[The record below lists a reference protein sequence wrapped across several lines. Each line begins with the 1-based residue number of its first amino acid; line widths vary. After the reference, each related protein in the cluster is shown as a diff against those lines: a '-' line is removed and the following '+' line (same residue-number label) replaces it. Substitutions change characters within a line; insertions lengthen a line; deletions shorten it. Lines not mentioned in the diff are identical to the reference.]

1 VTVVEIIAISSS
13 VCGSLGVSFP
23 HLRCRV
29 SPEKYGTIPNE
40 PKAPPLGAPVTTEWK
55 ATRACG
61 ILADMSWRR
70 MASRREAVN
79 QDGLGLSATTATYLH
94 QHAGRTFD
102 NVDDLEA
109 ALRGERYIAD
119 RGLATTLYLTL
130 RLRKPLLL
138 EGEAGVGKTE
148 IAKVLAAIL
157 DTPLI
162 RLQCYEGLDASS
174 AIYEWDYPRQMLYLQ
189 TIEATGGTDRETARR
204 DLFSEEFLLKRPL
217 LQAIDAAHEK
227 SPVLLIDEVD
237 RADQELE
244 AFLLELLSDFQ
255 VTVPELGTIRA
266 EHLPIVILTS
276 NRTRE
281 IHDALK
287 RRCLYYWIDFPTFQ
301 KEYRILSAKVP
312 EAPQRLATQI
322 CGFTQGLR
330 EVDLFKSPG
339 MAETLDWAHAL
350 LSLGTTELTNDSVDD
365 TLGVILKYQ
374 EDVDRVRG
382 DVANAL
388 ITRAARATAD

>member
-1 VTVVEIIAISSS
+1 
-13 VCGSLGVSFP
+13 
-23 HLRCRV
+23 
-29 SPEKYGTIPNE
+29 
-40 PKAPPLGAPVTTEWK
+40 
-55 ATRACG
+55 
-61 ILADMSWRR
+61 M
-70 MASRREAVN
+70 
-79 QDGLGLSATTATYLH
+79 ATYLQH
-94 QHAGRTFD
+94 HAGRTFET
-102 NVDDLEA
+102 VDELEQ
-109 ALRGERYIAD
+109 ALRGENYIVD
-119 RGLATTLYLTL
+119 RGLATTLYLML

-148 IAKVLAAIL
+148 IAKVLATIL

-189 TIEATGGTDRETARR
+189 TLEATGGADREQARS
-204 DLFSEEFLLKRPL
+204 DLFGEEFLLKRPL
-217 LQAIDAAHEK
+217 LQAIDAAHDR

-266 EHLPIVILTS
+266 EHVPIVILTS

-287 RRCLYYWIDFPTFQ
+287 RRCLYHWIDFPTFN
-301 KEYRILSAKVP
+301 KEFRILSVKVP
-312 EAPQRLATQI
+312 ESSEKLRLQI

-330 EVDLFKSPG
+330 EVDLFKPPG
-339 MAETLDWAHAL
+339 MAETLDWAHSL
-350 LSLGTTELTNDSVDD
+350 LALGTTDLNPESVND
-365 TLGVILKYQ
+365 TLGVFLKYQ

-382 DVANAL
+382 DVANSL
-388 ITRAARATAD
+388 VTRAARATAG

>member
-1 VTVVEIIAISSS
+1 
-13 VCGSLGVSFP
+13 
-23 HLRCRV
+23 
-29 SPEKYGTIPNE
+29 
-40 PKAPPLGAPVTTEWK
+40 
-55 ATRACG
+55 
-61 ILADMSWRR
+61 
-70 MASRREAVN
+70 
-79 QDGLGLSATTATYLH
+79 LSTATATEALLH
-94 QHAGRTFD
+94 QHAGRTFET
-102 NVDDLEA
+102 VEELEA
-109 ALRGERYIAD
+109 GMREERYIAD
-119 RGLATTLYLTL
+119 RGLATVLYLTL

-157 DTPLI
+157 DTQLI

-189 TIEATGGTDRETARR
+189 TLEATGGIDREQARR
-204 DLFSEEFLLKRPL
+204 DIFSEEFLLKRPL
-217 LQAIDAAHEK
+217 LQAIDASHEK
-227 SPVLLIDEVD
+227 SPVLLIDEID

-266 EHLPIVILTS
+266 EHVPIVVLTS

-287 RRCLYYWIDFPTFQ
+287 RRCLYHWIDFPTYE
-301 KEYRILSAKVP
+301 KEYRILSVKVP
-312 EAPQRLATQI
+312 EAPEQLRQQI

-330 EVDLFKSPG
+330 EVDLFKPPG
-339 MAETLDWAHAL
+339 MAETLDWAQAL
-350 LSLGTTELTNDSVDD
+350 LALGTSHLGRNAVDD

-374 EDVDRVRG
+374 EDVDKVRG
-382 DVANAL
+382 DIAGSLVS
-388 ITRAARATAD
+388 RAASASS

>member
-1 VTVVEIIAISSS
+1 MRERFRIANQ
-13 VCGSLGVSFP
+13 GDRSLSTLITP
-23 HLRCRV
+23 TQH
-29 SPEKYGTIPNE
+29 
-40 PKAPPLGAPVTTEWK
+40 A
-55 ATRACG
+55 
-61 ILADMSWRR
+61 
-70 MASRREAVN
+70 
-79 QDGLGLSATTATYLH
+79 
-94 QHAGRTFD
+94 HAGRTFD
-102 NVDDLEA
+102 SVDALEA
-109 ALRGERYIAD
+109 ALRQENYIAD
-119 RGLATTLYLTL
+119 RSLATTIFLTL
-130 RLRKPLLL
+130 QMRKPLLL

-148 IAKVLAAIL
+148 IAKVLASIL

-162 RLQCYEGLDASS
+162 RLQCYEGLDANA

-189 TIEATGGTDRETARR
+189 TIEATGEIGREEARR

-217 LQAIDAAHEK
+217 LQAIDAAHDRA
-227 SPVLLIDEVD
+227 PVLLIDEVD

-266 EHLPIVILTS
+266 EHVPIVILTS

-287 RRCLYYWIDFPTFQ
+287 RRCLYYWIDFPTYE
-301 KEYRILSAKVP
+301 KELSILSAKVP
-312 EAPQRLATQI
+312 DAPEKLATEI
-322 CGFTQGLR
+322 CAFTQGLR

-350 LSLGTTELTNDSVDD
+350 LALGTHSLNPQAVDD

-382 DVANAL
+382 DIADTLVE
-388 ITRAARATAD
+388 RAERGIPV

>member
-1 VTVVEIIAISSS
+1 MDE
-13 VCGSLGVSFP
+13 LERE
-23 HLRCRV
+23 LRN
-29 SPEKYGTIPNE
+29 EKY
-40 PKAPPLGAPVTTEWK
+40 VTE
-55 ATRACG
+55 
-61 ILADMSWRR
+61 
-70 MASRREAVN
+70 
-79 QDGLGLSATTATYLH
+79 
-94 QHAGRTFD
+94 
-102 NVDDLEA
+102 
-109 ALRGERYIAD
+109 

-148 IAKVLAAIL
+148 IAKTLAAIL
-157 DTPLI
+157 ETPLI

-174 AIYEWDYPRQMLYLQ
+174 AIYEWDYPRQMLYLR
-189 TIEATGGTDRETARR
+189 TIEATGGQDVEQARR
-204 DLFSEEFLLKRPL
+204 NLFGEEFLLKRPL
-217 LQAIDAAHEK
+217 LQAIDIAHDR

-266 EHLPIVILTS
+266 EHVPIVILTS

-287 RRCLYYWIDFPTFQ
+287 RRCLYYWIDFPTFE
-301 KEYRILSAKVP
+301 KEFRILAAKVP
-312 EAPQRLATQI
+312 EAAERLAREI

-330 EVDLFKSPG
+330 EVDLFKPPG
-339 MAETLDWAHAL
+339 MAETLDWAQAL
-350 LSLGTTELTNDSVDD
+350 LALGTRELHDTVVDE

-382 DVANAL
+382 DVAARL
-388 ITRAARATAD
+388 VARAARVSAG